1 MDTNQKKYSNFF
13 GTALLLVV
21 IFALGIFVGRNVSE
35 RDASNIFSGIRN
47 SKDAD
52 MDTFWQVWNLTK
64 QQYVNA
70 ENLDEKEMIYGATK
84 GMIDAL
90 DDVGTAFLDPKET
103 KEFEEASQGKS
114 FEGIGAEL
122 GYRDKQVIVVTPIEG
137 SPAKAAGIRPGD
149 IILKIDEYTVAS
161 SDSVYDVVAKVR
173 GEAGSE
179 VKLTVLHQGDKEA
192 VEIKIKRQQ
201 IVVPSMTLEF
211 VGDNKDIALFKVSRF
226 TEESL
231 QKWQKEW
238 DITVEKINNANVKKV
253 ILDLRGNP
261 GGFFD
266 AAIYAGDDFLDE
278 GFVISQQVDAKGE
291 IEKFMSKKGGNLLDK
306 KTIILIDNGSAS
318 ASEILAGALQQGKK
332 ATVIGVKSFGKGTAQ
347 RIFEISDG
355 SSLHLTI
362 LKWLLPDGKNIDKD
376 HSITPD
382 IEVKLTNEDFENG
395 VDPQLTR
402 AIEEIS
408 K

>member
-21 IFALGIFVGRNVSE
+21 IFALGICVGRNVSE

-70 ENLDEKEMIYGATK
+70 DNLDEKEMIYGATK

-149 IILKIDEYTVAS
+149 IILKVDDYTVAS
-161 SDSVYDVVAKVR
+161 SDSVYDVVDKVR
-173 GEAGSE
+173 G
-179 VKLTVLHQGDKEA
+179 
-192 VEIKIKRQQ
+192 
-201 IVVPSMTLEF
+201 
-211 VGDNKDIALFKVSRF
+211 
-226 TEESL
+226 
-231 QKWQKEW
+231 
-238 DITVEKINNANVKKV
+238 
-253 ILDLRGNP
+253 
-261 GGFFD
+261 
-266 AAIYAGDDFLDE
+266 
-278 GFVISQQVDAKGE
+278 
-291 IEKFMSKKGGNLLDK
+291 
-306 KTIILIDNGSAS
+306 
-318 ASEILAGALQQGKK
+318 
-332 ATVIGVKSFGKGTAQ
+332 
-347 RIFEISDG
+347 
-355 SSLHLTI
+355 
-362 LKWLLPDGKNIDKD
+362 
-376 HSITPD
+376 
-382 IEVKLTNEDFENG
+382 
-395 VDPQLTR
+395 
-402 AIEEIS
+402 
-408 K
+408 